1 MITYRSGGIH
11 FFTNTVKIHGSVF
24 PKAML
29 FSIPA
34 SAATALFVLS
44 IHEWNYLKHFAK
56 EDSVMTN
63 NAIWGGF
70 TFLVGFLA
78 VFRTSQAYS
87 RFWEGCTSTH
97 KMGAEWFD
105 CCSSLMAFCK
115 HSKAPQ
121 STILEFQNTLVRLF
135 SMLHAAALGEIE
147 DNGGPDTHFSDVE
160 AFKMELIDADSLSPQ
175 ALKAV
180 RNSNAKVELIF
191 QWIQQLIVE
200 NIHTEVLN
208 IPPPILSRSFQE
220 IANGMVYFHDAMKI
234 SNVPFPFPYAQTCDC
249 LLLLHLCVVPFIV
262 SQWVTK
268 AWWAALFSFI
278 QVFTLW
284 TLNLIAVELEN
295 PFGTDA
301 NDVDGGE
308 MQLEMNNHLRLLLHI
323 DTLQTP
329 GLCSGFERKKDMNDY
344 TRDLHKITT
353 FEEMWLGMSDT
364 ADTGVARR
372 YSMYK
377 PLRRQTDKIKRRSAN
392 APHGSVSLS
401 VGAEPNQSQSRGS
414 RHHVGT
420 SRGTASVSRPSA
432 DFGVTV
438 WGSIEPST
446 TGHLSTMPAR
456 SASVM
461 CRESETLLDG
471 EPPTREATGSHSAPK
486 VISSIAPAG
495 ATSRGKGVEVLH
507 DENLWV
513 PLHEGKFIA
522 GYNRE
527 AAASCSATVTSPQGV
542 NTSPRPPCTALDGS
556 YTTPDLRPV
565 SLFGELTAGG
575 GTGSTSAAM
584 STTDSLGAPLDV
596 DRPGPDPAA
605 LAASFAIAQT
615 LLVDESI
622 DQNKRPS
629 H

>member
-115 HSKAPQ
+115 HSRAPME
-121 STILEFQNTLVRLF
+121 TILEFQNTLVRLF

-147 DNGGPDTHFSDVE
+147 DNGAPDAHFSDVE
-160 AFKMELIDADSLSPQ
+160 AFKMELIDANSLSPQ
-175 ALKAV
+175 ALRAV
-180 RNSNAKVELIF
+180 RDSNAKVELIF

-200 NIHTEVLN
+200 NIRTEVLN

-220 IANGMVYFHDAMKI
+220 IANGMVHFHDAMKI
-234 SNVPFPFPYAQTCDC
+234 SNVPFPFPYAQTCDF
-249 LLLLHLCVVPFIV
+249 LLLLHLFVVPFIV
-262 SQWVTK
+262 SQWVKK

-301 NDVDGGE
+301 NDIDGGE

-323 DTLQTP
+323 DTLSTP
-329 GLCSGFERKKDMNDY
+329 GLCSGFECKKDMKDF
-344 TRDLHKITT
+344 TRDLYKFTT
-353 FEEMWLGMSDT
+353 FEEMWMGMSDT

-372 YSMYK
+372 YSMCKQSRYQVEK
-377 PLRRQTDKIKRRSAN
+377 HKRRNAN
-392 APHGSVSLS
+392 TPHGSGSLS
-401 VGAEPNQSQSRGS
+401 MGADPTQRQSRGS
-414 RHHVGT
+414 RHHAGKSQRTVST
-420 SRGTASVSRPSA
+420 SRSSA

-438 WGSIEPST
+438 WGTIDSSA
-446 TGHLSTMPAR
+446 TGHLGTMPTRPAG
-456 SASVM
+456 
-461 CRESETLLDG
+461 SETRVSEATQGG
-471 EPPTREATGSHSAPK
+471 EPPTQE

-495 ATSRGKGVEVLH
+495 ATSRGRAIEVLH
-507 DENLWV
+507 DENQWA
-513 PLHEGKFIA
+513 PLQEARIVVSCDSQATA
-522 GYNRE
+522 G
-527 AAASCSATVTSPQGV
+527 CSATGTSPKRVSTSPQPPF
-542 NTSPRPPCTALDGS
+542 TSLDGS

-565 SLFGELTAGG
+565 TLFGDLTAGG
-575 GTGSTSAAM
+575 GTGSTSAAV
-584 STTDSLGAPLDV
+584 STTDSFGPGAPLDA
-596 DRPGPDPAA
+596 DRAGPDPAA
-605 LAASFAIAQT
+605 LAASFEIAQT
-615 LLVDESI
+615 LLRDKSNDHDFGPALCKTKV
-622 DQNKRPS
+622 
-629 H
+629 